1 MKYDLPNKS
10 IHKFY
15 GFLCLDEMQKTV
27 KYSWRK
33 CEWKGNAS
41 GKEMRVERKC
51 EWKGNASGKEMEVG
65 QQ

>member
-1 MKYDLPNKS
+1 VCKYKERLIFFTGLMKYDLPNKS

-33 CEWKGNAS
+33 CEWKGDGSRATINIS
-41 GKEMRVERKC
+41 
-51 EWKGNASGKEMEVG
+51 NS
-65 QQ
+65 

>member
-33 CEWKGNAS
+33 CEWKGDGIRATINIS
-41 GKEMRVERKC
+41 
-51 EWKGNASGKEMEVG
+51 NS
-65 QQ
+65 